1 MFENHVPIGVAAN
14 KFCSG
19 VVPFGPYYEHVLKYW
34 KERLARPG
42 NVFFIT
48 YEELKD
54 DPKRHV
60 KWLTSLP
67 FLGCPFNVD
76 GENKVVK
83 ETVRECS
90 FECISKHEVNKSSNS
105 PTWFELPY
113 HHHWK
118 DVTAKLLFQLQP
130 IIW

>member
-1 MFENHVPIGVAAN
+1 MNM
-14 KFCSG
+14 S
-19 VVPFGPYYEHVLKYW
+19 LKYS
-34 KERLARPG
+34 KERLARLG

-60 KWLTSLP
+60 KWLASLP

-83 ETVRECS
+83 EIVRGM
-90 FECISKHEVNKSSNS
+90 
-105 PTWFELPY
+105 
-113 HHHWK
+113 
-118 DVTAKLLFQLQP
+118 QL
-130 IIW
+130 